1 MFMPVAPQ
9 SIDTQVFIS
18 FGSHPEREPDIQQQG
33 MQVIP
38 NVLGA
43 TNTMIATPFAEA
55 SPLAPFACDPTSAL
69 GCFAS
74 HTLPLL
80 ALSLTL
86 VLLVVI
92 PVLVYFER
100 RKVAAWI
107 EARKRAG
114 LPTDPESIAIEMR
127 NLQRMRAPR
136 DAEVYM

>member
-1 MFMPVAPQ
+1 MFMPVASQ
-9 SIDTQVFIS
+9 SIHT
-18 FGSHPEREPDIQQQG
+18 QG

-43 TNTMIATPFAEA
+43 TNTMIATPLAEA

-92 PVLVYFER
+92 PILVYFER
-100 RKVAAWI
+100 RKVVAWI
-107 EARKRAG
+107 GARKRAG

-136 DAEVYM
+136 DVEVYL